1 MLLLIV
7 SSSTGPDGNKFRG
20 RCFHPRST
28 ITAYRN
34 NSNSE
39 GVISESR
46 ITRTA
51 VSPTVKGKLN
61 FQRFIVPYRVYGEG
75 NCTFVFING
84 VQQSMAMWHSFVRR
98 FSRTYRIVLF
108 DYPNQGSGRVVNG
121 SLQLS
126 LDEQVDIL
134 GAVIDA
140 TNDAEP
146 LHVCS
151 ASWGGVIALAYAVRR
166 PERLKSL
173 ILASIGTRA
182 NQRMID
188 IITQALA
195 MPAKDGLQVAET
207 LIDCVGQ
214 DLPPAMKNRIVSQF
228 RRMGTEALQA
238 FSQHGSTVISVCE
251 LSEVVDVSKVQCRT
265 VLVHGEN
272 DPIVDLDDVQLLASQ
287 IRCSELKQ
295 IENVGH
301 FLHLE
306 NEDLLDVYEDI
317 LASVC

>member
-1 MLLLIV
+1 M
-7 SSSTGPDGNKFRG
+7 K
-20 RCFHPRST
+20 
-28 ITAYRN
+28 
-34 NSNSE
+34 
-39 GVISESR
+39 
-46 ITRTA
+46 TA
-51 VSPTVKGKLN
+51 VSPSLKGKIS
-61 FQRFIVPYRVYGEG
+61 FQRFVVPYRVYGEG

-98 FSRTYRIVLF
+98 FSQRYRIVLF
-108 DYPNQGSGRVVNG
+108 DYPNQGSGRVING
-121 SLQLS
+121 SLQLT

-140 TNDAEP
+140 TNGADP
-146 LHVCS
+146 LNVCS
-151 ASWGGVIALAYAVRR
+151 ASWGGVIALAYAVRN

-188 IITQALA
+188 IISQALA
-195 MPAKDGLQVAET
+195 MPVKDGLQVAET
-207 LIDCVGQ
+207 LIECVGQ
-214 DLPPAMKNRIVSQF
+214 DLPAAMKNRIINQF
-228 RRMGTEALQA
+228 RHMGADALKA

-265 VLVHGEN
+265 ILVHGEN
-272 DPIVDLDDVQLLASQ
+272 DAIVDVDDVKFLAAQ
-287 IRCSELKQ
+287 IHGSELKL
-295 IENVGH
+295 IKNVGH

-306 NEDLLDVYEDI
+306 NEDLLDVYEEI